1 MNSWKV
7 TQILSQS
14 VSQNCQRSVFRE
26 TNSQRGRVLSK
37 KATKQFTKYKN
48 ASCQQKF
55 TQALAARSEDKLD
68 ELLADKRNA
77 TPPPR
82 LSSEICC
89 YQILEFM
96 SCSIRRNSWMKRRKR
111 EMELRNIKS
120 LRYVWLKT
128 TTEKTYAVLGVTP
141 LLKLTFAENF
151 INGDGTNTTE
161 G

>member
-1 MNSWKV
+1 MKVEGKWKPMSSPLFPS
-7 TQILSQS
+7 LSFFLPLSLEVSLPPPFKHPLRRLWTREKLLKSS
-14 VSQNCQRSVFRE
+14 VRVSARIE

-96 SCSIRRNSWMKRRKR
+96 SCGIRRNYWMKRRKR

-120 LRYVWLKT
+120 LRYV
-128 TTEKTYAVLGVTP
+128 
-141 LLKLTFAENF
+141 
-151 INGDGTNTTE
+151 
-161 G
+161 